1 MTPKRAIAVMSITDA
16 RLCRISSRVSAAAN
30 AERLRPCLRMAAA
43 ETRLLIRQSL
53 ASVMLITAMALF
65 GVIAYVALIGAGV
78 SLLAVKLSWGW
89 PVSLAAAGMIHLALL
104 GIAYAFLKNR
114 APVRPYEATSAEI
127 RRDIETLSGNLP
139 RSGQ

>member
-1 MTPKRAIAVMSITDA
+1 MPTMPQDPSGGLPA
-16 RLCRISSRVSAAAN
+16 RVTSLSAAI
-30 AERLRPCLRMAAA
+30 LRHGLNLSALAAA

-53 ASVMLITAMALF
+53 ASVLLITAMALF

>member
-1 MTPKRAIAVMSITDA
+1 MPQESSGG
-16 RLCRISSRVSAAAN
+16 LPSRVTSLSAAI
-30 AERLRPCLRMAAA
+30 LRHGLNLSSLAAA

-53 ASVMLITAMALF
+53 ASILLVVAMSVF

-78 SLLAVKLSWGW
+78 SLLALKLCWGW
-89 PVSLAAAGMIHLALL
+89 PVSLAAAGMIHLAFL
-104 GIAYAFLKNR
+104 GIAYAFLKNQ

-127 RRDIETLSGNLP
+127 RRDIETLSGNST